1 MYYIATCCAPGV
13 FEAILLYDALMSW
26 QPFWLQ
32 VLIKLLD
39 LKMAGKKHEPIV
51 VPPRCDKPFPVVV
64 LPRSWSARHLQPW
77 AAKPAPKPPTTPV
90 PKHLLQTRLLKC
102 LANVYN
108 LGKMEDAPSMIAHA
122 REAMSLKMELQTYL
136 KVQQQHGPV
145 KFPKVE
151 AVLIINDLGA
161 ILLSMLWASFQTRHF
176 VILCTI
182 HDDSIVTVFGPGFV
196 GSLRTVWL
204 FSTSLKFLIFIC
216 VGLNIFC

>member
-1 MYYIATCCAPGV
+1 MMG
-13 FEAILLYDALMSW
+13 
-26 QPFWLQ
+26 Q
-32 VLIKLLD
+32 KR
-39 LKMAGKKHEPIV
+39 EPMV
-51 VPPRCDKPFPVVV
+51 VPPRCDKPIPVVV
-64 LPRSWSARHLQPW
+64 LPRSWSAGHLQPW
-77 AAKPAPKPPTTPV
+77 AAKPCVKPPTTPV
-90 PKHLLQTRLLKC
+90 PKHLLQTRLFKC

-108 LGKMEDAPSMIAHA
+108 LGKMEDTPSMIAHA

-151 AVLIINDLGA
+151 AVLIINDFVA

-182 HDDSIVTVFGPGFV
+182 DDDSIVTVFRPGA
-196 GSLRTVWL
+196 VWV

-216 VGLNIFC
+216 VGLIIYFVDHKLSFFCLQACLG